1 MNPLRSLLAVVGG
14 LAVILFT
21 TQVLEVMLVTA
32 VAGDTIT
39 DIEGFL
45 VAANQPAMLAAKVVY
60 SVLIS
65 ILGGY
70 LVAKVASVAPMSH
83 AMFAALLLAW
93 VLIQGFA
100 TDEMAAAT
108 PVSVRA
114 LLVVVMC
121 GALLTG
127 ASIRAKAAAL
137 SGTNDIGTPDARNQ
151 SEETES

>member
-1 MNPLRSLLAVVGG
+1 MNPLRSLLAVIGG

-21 TQVLEVMLVTA
+21 TQILEVMLVTA
-32 VAGDTIT
+32 VAGDTVT

-70 LVAKVASVAPMSH
+70 LVAKVAASAEMYH
-83 AMFAALLLAW
+83 AIFAASLLAAA
-93 VLIQGFA
+93 LIQGFA
-100 TDEMAAAT
+100 TDEMAAVT

-127 ASIRAKAAAL
+127 AGIRAKAAAL
-137 SGTNDIGTPDARNQ
+137 SGTDGEGTPDARAQ